1 MRASDGGTIEG
12 PLDTSHAHPT
22 VPARFRRPAQ
32 ALGIALGLLATSEGA
47 RADTLACDGRIVS
60 TGDSRYEVKAVCGEP
75 DDVSQRVEY
84 RTIRGRVTG
93 PCRRVESKIVCSDT
107 REQVF
112 EVVIDEWIYDF
123 GRNRFIEYLTFEQG
137 KLVSIKTGGYGKKPP
152 R

>member
-1 MRASDGGTIEG
+1 MWRAMRERGGG
-12 PLDTSHAHPT
+12 RSRAWSAAL
-22 VPARFRRPAQ
+22 
-32 ALGIALGLLATSEGA
+32 ALGVLSTSPSA
-47 RADTLACDGRIVS
+47 QADTLACSGRIVS

-84 RTIRGRVTG
+84 RTLRGRVAG
-93 PCRRVESKIVCSDT
+93 PCQRVDGKVICSDT
-107 REQVF
+107 REQVI

-137 KLVSIKTGGYGKKPP
+137 KLVSVRTGSYGKKAP